1 MLNTKEVTLRFGGLY
16 AVNNVS
22 LEVKKN
28 SITALIGPNGA
39 GKTTLFNIVSGVYKP
54 LSGEI
59 VFKGESI
66 ASLPPHKINEKGI
79 ARTYQ
84 NINLFR
90 EMTVL
95 ENVMVGRH
103 TRTKSGVFSTM
114 AHTPNERK
122 EEKEIKEFALSTLDY
137 VGLFDVKD
145 YGATNLPYGSQRK
158 LEIARA
164 LASEPALL
172 LLDEPAAG
180 MNTTEKQELMELI
193 MKIRDEGITILLVE
207 HDMKFVMG
215 MADVVNVM
223 NYGKKIAEG
232 TPAEVQSNN
241 EVIEAYLG
249 KE

>member
-84 NINLFR
+84 NINL
-90 EMTVL
+90 ETD
-95 ENVMVGRH
+95 
-103 TRTKSGVFSTM
+103 K
-114 AHTPNERK
+114 
-122 EEKEIKEFALSTLDY
+122 
-137 VGLFDVKD
+137 
-145 YGATNLPYGSQRK
+145 
-158 LEIARA
+158 
-164 LASEPALL
+164 
-172 LLDEPAAG
+172 
-180 MNTTEKQELMELI
+180 
-193 MKIRDEGITILLVE
+193 
-207 HDMKFVMG
+207 
-215 MADVVNVM
+215 
-223 NYGKKIAEG
+223 
-232 TPAEVQSNN
+232 
-241 EVIEAYLG
+241 YL
-249 KE
+249 